1 MTHIDRKRAL
11 AQGCALALALAAGSA
26 RADSSGMEWL
36 GIAYI
41 WAADIEVDARDRTA
55 DIAFSDTV
63 ENLEMGFQGHVE
75 AQAEDLGGVVDV
87 VYMGVG
93 SNEVRQGI
101 RVNADIDL
109 TAMDLAFVLSPDPEP
124 LTGIDAFGGL
134 RYVDQEVD
142 LVIDQIGRASCR

>member
-1 MTHIDRKRAL
+1 MSMDLGSRA
-11 AQGCALALALAAGSA
+11 AFHASCGVLALSLASGAA
-26 RADSSGMEWL
+26 HADSNDLEWL
-36 GIAYI
+36 GIAYL
-41 WAADIEVDARDRTA
+41 WAADIELDARDRTA

-75 AQAEDLGGVVDV
+75 AQAEDLGGFVDV

-109 TAMDLAFVLSPDPEP
+109 TAMDLAFVWSP
-124 LTGIDAFGGL
+124 
-134 RYVDQEVD
+134 
-142 LVIDQIGRASCR
+142 